1 VKKVSYVLLPHNVTI
16 LEMSNN
22 LEALVSELK
31 NFRWVESWEIVPET
45 QQVCVNFSGSQ
56 EDAANLLRELVA
68 AKIPLTEFHCAQ
80 EDLETIFLKMGH
92 QQAS

>member
-1 VKKVSYVLLPHNVTI
+1 
-16 LEMSNN
+16 M
-22 LEALVSELK
+22 
-31 NFRWVESWEIVPET
+31 PET
-45 QQVCVNFSGSQ
+45 NQVRAHFSGSQ
-56 EDAANLLRELVA
+56 EDAANLLRELIM